1 MIQDDKV
8 KEEMSNHT
16 YLPVLQSIV
25 YGNEEDRKHQFEGF
39 TDVEMTYYFVLRRLR
54 EESGCVVLE

>member
-1 MIQDDKV
+1 
-8 KEEMSNHT
+8 MSNHT